1 MQCPYCCANVDDI
14 AQVLELLS
22 IERSS
27 LLEVARK
34 DSPNEE
40 VILKSPPDGILNTTP
55 VVEHKL
61 EEMLVMAEED
71 KTPLW
76 MTDLIWS
83 ESQEKRKGSQ
93 LEQAQKMMKIQG
105 VT

>member
-1 MQCPYCCANVDDI
+1 MDLLCLACCQNTHCQCFIAHLMNFMQCPYCCANVDDI

-55 VVEHKL
+55 VV
-61 EEMLVMAEED
+61 D
-71 KTPLW
+71 T
-76 MTDLIWS
+76 T
-83 ESQEKRKGSQ
+83 
-93 LEQAQKMMKIQG
+93 
-105 VT
+105 